1 MKNNLILQMTV
12 VEAYVGRKKINLPD
26 DSSQLHSLVSSLLS
40 EGIAQN
46 TSGNVFEPEVIFSL
60 LVVSHN
66 ISTGGQLI
74 LFFNCWTLVAIINLF
89 FWYLKLYYIEQGGE
103 VEISGSPT
111 EKAILSWAV
120 KVRFQFALVCTFGT
134 VFCFPIFEHYLIDQI
149 CISVRDEV

>member
-1 MKNNLILQMTV
+1 MVYGMKNNLILQMTV

-74 LFFNCWTLVAIINLF
+74 LFFNC
-89 FWYLKLYYIEQGGE
+89 
-103 VEISGSPT
+103 
-111 EKAILSWAV
+111 
-120 KVRFQFALVCTFGT
+120 
-134 VFCFPIFEHYLIDQI
+134 
-149 CISVRDEV
+149 